1 MLIFLII
8 VLCILIV
15 LLIYVE
21 SFIIPTTE
29 ISVFELERRAAENDH
44 NALIVLRR
52 EKALDD
58 LLSLKHFC
66 VVLLLLIIVVGSLAV
81 FGWVIGSLIALIV
94 GLSYAPLAR
103 SKVVMRSS
111 SKLYARSE
119 HKFLRFIEKHTLFF
133 EFIRIAS
140 RKEVLRIG
148 SKEELQYL
156 LKSSKNILSSE
167 EKKLVINGLSF
178 EDRQIREIMTPKSV
192 IDTVKKTEFLGPLM
206 LDELHKKGHNRLPVI
221 DTDIDHIIGILHLQG
236 LLALDIKRSVS
247 AEKAMEPQVFYI
259 REDQTLQHA
268 LAAFLRTRH
277 QLFIVINEF
286 RETVGLISLEDV
298 IEALLGRKIVD
309 EFDAHDDL
317 RAVALRNPHDNNQT
331 ENAKDV

>member
-1 MLIFLII
+1 L
-8 VLCILIV
+8 VA

-44 NALIVLRR
+44 TAHTVLRR
-52 EKALDD
+52 EKASVD
-58 LLSLKHFC
+58 LLSLKHFI
-66 VVLLLLIIVVGSLAV
+66 VVVLLLIIVVWSLAV
-81 FGWVIGSLIALIV
+81 FGWVIGSIIALIV

-103 SKVVMRSS
+103 TKPITRLS
-111 SKLYARSE
+111 SKLYSR
-119 HKFLRFIEKHTLFF
+119 IERKLIAFTERHLSFF
-133 EFIRIAS
+133 AVIRVAN
-140 RKEVLRIG
+140 RKVVLHIG

-156 LKSSKNILSSE
+156 VETSKNILSNE
-167 EKKLVINGLSF
+167 ERKLIINGLSF
-178 EDRQIREIMTPKSV
+178 TDRQIREIMTPKSV

-206 LDELHKKGHNRLPVI
+206 LDELHKTGHSRLPVI
-221 DTDIDHIIGILHLQG
+221 DTDIDHIVGILHLQG

-277 QLFIVINEF
+277 QLFIVINEY

-331 ENAKDV
+331 KNAEDV